1 MIKQES
7 AILLVLTGTAVIPFI
22 ARRFRIPSSAL
33 EIVYGFLLF
42 NFVITHR
49 PEWFEVLRELGF
61 IFLMFIAG
69 MELDLARVLRSRK
82 AVWLALVPLASFILA
97 PCLFVAMGQPFFL
110 GIAVALISAG
120 IAIPVLKES
129 GLIDKPVGQTIV
141 NVALIGE
148 LFSILAL
155 TFLDA
160 FHKHGITLEAGLEL
174 GKLAALLGLALLLL
188 KLLYLLAWWFPERVT
203 KVMESEDP
211 VEEGIRAV
219 VTVAFFGAVLAMLA
233 GAEAILGSFLA
244 GTIFSYVFR
253 NRRRFEEKI
262 NAVGFGFLVPFF
274 FVGVG
279 AQLDKNLLASPDVV
293 LQALFL
299 TLMILVSNLVTLPMR
314 RPLGLDLRE
323 AVSMALLLSAPLTM
337 IVVAGTLG
345 MRMGL
350 LNSETNG
357 ALILT
362 ALLASFVYPS
372 LFRLVARSKP
382 AESGITHP
390 T

>member
-7 AILLVLTGTAVIPFI
+7 AILLVLTGTAVNPFI
-22 ARRFRIPSSAL
+22 ARRFHIPSSAL
-33 EIVYGFLLF
+33 EIGYGFLLF

-69 MELDLARVLRSRK
+69 MELDLARLRRSRQ

-97 PCLFVAMGQPFFL
+97 PCLFVAIGQPFFL
-110 GIAVALISAG
+110 GITVALISAG

-129 GLIDKPVGQTIV
+129 GLIDKPIGQTIV

-160 FHKHGITLEAGLEL
+160 FHKHGITLEAALEL

-188 KLLYLLAWWFPERVT
+188 KILYLLAWWFPDRVT
-203 KVMESEDP
+203 KVMESDDP

-219 VTVAFFGAVLAMLA
+219 VTVAFLGAVLAVLA

-262 NAVGFGFLVPFF
+262 NAVGFGFLIPFF

-279 AQLDKNLLASPDVV
+279 AQLDKNLFTSPEAV

-299 TLMILVSNLVTLPMR
+299 TLMILVSNLVTLPLR
-314 RPLGLDLRE
+314 GPLGLNLRE

-350 LNSETNG
+350 LNAETNG

-362 ALLASFVYPS
+362 ALLASFIYPS
-372 LFRLVARSKP
+372 LFRMVARHSPGENEKTL
-382 AESGITHP
+382 AT
-390 T
+390 

>member
-1 MIKQES
+1 MVKQES
-7 AILLVLTGTAVIPFI
+7 AILLVLTGTAVIPFV

-33 EIVYGFLLF
+33 EIVFGFLLF
-42 NFVITHR
+42 NFVIVQR

-69 MELDLARVLRSRK
+69 MELDIAGILRSRR
-82 AVWLALVPLASFILA
+82 AAWLALIPLTSFILS
-97 PCLFVAMGQPFFL
+97 PCLFVAIGQPFFL

-129 GLIDKPVGQTIV
+129 GLSDQPIGQTIIKI
-141 NVALIGE
+141 ALIGE

-155 TFLDA
+155 TLLDA
-160 FHKHGITLEAGLEL
+160 VNKHGMTLDAVLEL

-188 KLLYLLAWWFPERVT
+188 KLLYLLAWWFPERVA

-219 VTVAFFGAVLAMLA
+219 VTVAFLGAVLAVLA
-233 GAEAILGSFLA
+233 GTEAILGSFLA

-262 NAVGFGFLVPFF
+262 NAVGFGFLIPFF

-279 AQLDKNLLASPDVV
+279 SQLDKALLTSPGMV

-299 TLMILVSNLVTLPMR
+299 TLMILVGNLVVLPMH
-314 RPLGLDLRE
+314 RPLGLGPRE
-323 AVSMALLLSAPLTM
+323 ALSVALLLSAPLTM

-350 LNSETNG
+350 VDPETNG

-362 ALLASFVYPS
+362 ALLASFISPS
-372 LFRLVARSKP
+372 LFRM
-382 AESGITHP
+382 ITRRKSADAANASNP
-390 T
+390 

>member
-1 MIKQES
+1 MVKQET
-7 AILLVLTGTAVIPFI
+7 AILLVLTGTAVIPFV

-42 NFVITHR
+42 NFVIAHR

-69 MELDLARVLRSRK
+69 MELDIARVLRSRK

-129 GLIDKPVGQTIV
+129 GLIDQPIGQTIV

-160 FHKHGITLEAGLEL
+160 FHKHGITLDAALEL

-188 KLLYLLAWWFPERVT
+188 KILYLLAWWFPDRVT

-219 VTVAFFGAVLAMLA
+219 VTVAFFGAVLAVLA

-253 NRRRFEEKI
+253 KRHRFEEKI
-262 NAVGFGFLVPFF
+262 NAVGFGFLIPFF

-279 AQLDKNLLASPDVV
+279 SQLDKNLLTSPDVV

-299 TLMILVSNLVTLPMR
+299 TLMILVSNLVTLPMHR
-314 RPLGLDLRE
+314 LLGLDLRE

-337 IVVAGTLG
+337 IVVAGSLG
-345 MRMGL
+345 LRMGL
-350 LNSETNG
+350 FTIETNG
-357 ALILT
+357 ALVLT
-362 ALLASFVYPS
+362 ALLASFIYPS
-372 LFRLVARSKP
+372 LFRLVVQRKP
-382 AESGITHP
+382 QPTHP
-390 T
+390 G

>member
-1 MIKQES
+1 MGKQES

-33 EIVYGFLLF
+33 EIVFGFLLF
-42 NFVITHR
+42 NFVIAQR
-49 PEWFEVLRELGF
+49 PEWFEVLHELGF

-69 MELDLARVLRSRK
+69 MELDIAPLLRSRR
-82 AVWLALVPLASFILA
+82 ALWLALVPLASFILA
-97 PCLFVAMGQPFFL
+97 PCLFVAIGQPYFL

-129 GLIDKPVGQTIV
+129 GLSDQPIGQTIIKI
-141 NVALIGE
+141 ALIGE
-148 LFSILAL
+148 FFSILAL
-155 TFLDA
+155 TVLDA
-160 FHKHGITLEAGLEL
+160 VNKHGITFEAAFEL

-219 VTVAFFGAVLAMLA
+219 VTVAFLGAVLAVLA

-279 AQLDKNLLASPDVV
+279 SRLDLALLTSPAVV

-299 TLMILVSNLVTLPMR
+299 TLMILASNLVVLPLHG
-314 RPLGLDLRE
+314 PLGLSLRE
-323 AVSMALLLSAPLTM
+323 AFSVTLLLSAPLTM

-350 LNSETNG
+350 VDPETNG

-362 ALLASFVYPS
+362 ALLASFIYPS
-372 LFRLVARSKP
+372 LFRLFTRSGP
-382 AESGITHP
+382 AAAEKAP
-390 T
+390 TT

>member
-1 MIKQES
+1 MVKQES
-7 AILLVLTGTAVIPFI
+7 AILLVLTGTAVIPFV

-33 EIVYGFLLF
+33 EIVFGFLLF
-42 NFVITHR
+42 NFVIVQR

-69 MELDLARVLRSRK
+69 MELDIAGILRSRR
-82 AVWLALVPLASFILA
+82 AAWLALIPLTSFILS
-97 PCLFVAMGQPFFL
+97 PCLFVAIGQPFFL

-129 GLIDKPVGQTIV
+129 GLSDQPIGQTIIKI
-141 NVALIGE
+141 ALIGE

-155 TFLDA
+155 TLLDA
-160 FHKHGITLEAGLEL
+160 VNKHGMTLDAVLEL

-188 KLLYLLAWWFPERVT
+188 KLLYLLAWWFPERVA

-219 VTVAFFGAVLAMLA
+219 VTVAFLGAVLAVLA

-262 NAVGFGFLVPFF
+262 NAVGFGFLIPFF

-279 AQLDKNLLASPDVV
+279 SQLDKALLTSPGMV

-299 TLMILVSNLVTLPMR
+299 TLMILVGNLVVLPMH
-314 RPLGLDLRE
+314 RPLGLGPRE
-323 AVSMALLLSAPLTM
+323 ALSVALLLSAPLTM

-350 LNSETNG
+350 VDPETNG

-362 ALLASFVYPS
+362 ALLASFIYPS
-372 LFRLVARSKP
+372 LFRM
-382 AESGITHP
+382 ITRRKSADAANASNP
-390 T
+390 

>member
-1 MIKQES
+1 MVKQET
-7 AILLVLTGTAVIPFI
+7 AILLVLTGTAVIPFV

-69 MELDLARVLRSRK
+69 MELDIARVLRSRK

-129 GLIDKPVGQTIV
+129 GLIDQPIGQTIV

-148 LFSILAL
+148 LFSIFAL

-160 FHKHGITLEAGLEL
+160 FHKHGITLDAALEL
-174 GKLAALLGLALLLL
+174 GKLAALLGFALLLL
-188 KLLYLLAWWFPERVT
+188 KILYLLAWWFPDRIT

-219 VTVAFFGAVLAMLA
+219 ITVAFFGAVLAVLA

-253 NRRRFEEKI
+253 NRPRFEEKI

-279 AQLDKNLLASPDVV
+279 SQLDKNLLTSPDVV

-299 TLMILVSNLVTLPMR
+299 TLMILVSNLVTLPMHR
-314 RPLGLDLRE
+314 LLGLDLRE

-337 IVVAGTLG
+337 IVVAGSLG
-345 MRMGL
+345 LRMGL
-350 LNSETNG
+350 FTIETNG
-357 ALILT
+357 ALVLT
-362 ALLASFVYPS
+362 ALLASFIYPS
-372 LFRLVARSKP
+372 LFRLVVQRKP
-382 AESGITHP
+382 QPTHP
-390 T
+390 G